1 MRPVG
6 AVSPTEA
13 RAPFLHPFQPGK
25 PQESRDEGHTATPSP
40 RCRSLWRVP
49 CVLRPSRGTACH
61 GHSGGRLQD
70 GWGLA
75 SGRGLWGG
83 VSSCPACRLLGLR
96 CRRPRRGPCFLCLP
110 PSTAV
115 VSWGPPKDRPCWAGE
130 GPLGPRPLGR
140 VGPMLGCCPQPR
152 VRPQAPPGGPRRSG
166 QCLEQQRCFLQD
178 CPSVHLSGSAREL
191 SCWWSMLSSKRFPL
205 ALAISVNGHGLPRG
219 FYGGRLRGLS
229 PRRLSARPPR
239 NRSCRS
245 PVNGPFQSSSVCSIS
260 LTAGSVSLWFFRF
273 PPLLCQV
280 LLSVGEGAANAVLSP
295 PPGLV
300 TESPPS
306 SHLGESI

>member
-1 MRPVG
+1 MRATQPHPLPAAEASGVSHASSDPLEEQRVTATREGGFRTAGASPRAVGSGAASPPVQPAASWDCG
-6 AVSPTEA
+6 AGSLVVARASFVSHQAQQWFLGGPPRTGPAGQVRGRWGRGRLAELGPCSAAVPSHACIRGHLQGVPAGLGSAWNSSAVSYRTV
-13 RAPFLHPFQPGK
+13 RLSI
-25 PQESRDEGHTATPSP
+25 SRVQ
-40 RCRSLWRVP
+40 L
-49 CVLRPSRGTACH
+49 VL
-61 GHSGGRLQD
+61 
-70 GWGLA
+70 
-75 SGRGLWGG
+75 
-83 VSSCPACRLLGLR
+83 
-96 CRRPRRGPCFLCLP
+96 
-110 PSTAV
+110 
-115 VSWGPPKDRPCWAGE
+115 
-130 GPLGPRPLGR
+130 
-140 VGPMLGCCPQPR
+140 
-152 VRPQAPPGGPRRSG
+152 
-166 QCLEQQRCFLQD
+166 
-178 CPSVHLSGSAREL
+178 EL

-205 ALAISVNGHGLPRG
+205 ALTISVNGHGLPRG

-229 PRRLSARPPR
+229 PCRLSARPPR